1 VNPHVIQ
8 SQEFGIR
15 ASSCR
20 HGHHHIWSRPLSR
33 REFGRAALGTLAVT
47 TALST
52 GLWSPARAL
61 ALASQSGT
69 PIPIPGTTP
78 ALGGDFHVFGPAGI
92 DPNDAE
98 PSTITDFNGFIG
110 LAYLDGQVTQSNN
123 STGEIRT
130 LPFRFADMRFMKGVF
145 KGTDGNTHQGAFALV

>member
-1 VNPHVIQ
+1 VQ
-8 SQEFGIR
+8 SGEFGIQ
-15 ASSCR
+15 ANSCR
-20 HGHHHIWSRPLSR
+20 YGHHHIWSRALSR
-33 REFGRAALGTLAVT
+33 REFGRAALGTLAVSA
-47 TALST
+47 ALST
-52 GLWSPARAL
+52 GLWSPAL

-92 DPNDAE
+92 DPIDAE

-110 LAYLDGQVTQSNN
+110 LAYLDGQVTQTNN

-130 LPFRFADMRFMKGVF
+130 LPFRFADMRFMKGTF
-145 KGTDGNTHQGAFALV
+145 RGTDGDMHKGAFALV

>member
-20 HGHHHIWSRPLSR
+20 HGHHHIWSRVLSR
-33 REFGRAALGTLAVT
+33 REFGRATLGTLAVSA
-47 TALST
+47 ALSS
-52 GLWSPARAL
+52 GLSSPIR
-61 ALASQSGT
+61 ALASQSDT
-69 PIPIPGTTP
+69 PIPIPGATP

-92 DPNDAE
+92 DPIDAE
-98 PSTITDFNGFIG
+98 PSTITDFNGFVG
-110 LAYLDGQVTQSNN
+110 LAYLDGEVTQSNT

-130 LPFRFADMRFMKGVF
+130 LPSHFTDMRFMKGVF
-145 KGTDGNTHQGAFALV
+145 KGSDGNTHPGAFALV